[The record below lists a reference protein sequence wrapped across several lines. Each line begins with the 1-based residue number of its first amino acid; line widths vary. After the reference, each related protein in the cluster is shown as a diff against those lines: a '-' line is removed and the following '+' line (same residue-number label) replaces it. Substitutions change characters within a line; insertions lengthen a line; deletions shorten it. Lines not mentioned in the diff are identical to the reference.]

1 MYPETILNTIS
12 IYQKDADKQRLV
24 NTVLQGMRDNKINI
38 KKWQVQ
44 EIAEFLK
51 HVANFSP

>member
-51 HVANFSP
+51 HIAIFSP